1 MPVVVL
7 GSGGGSGGSSRKYSF
22 AFSSTDSVWTTDSDG
37 NYVIKIPATTHECT
51 ENVEVEVYYL
61 NNGLYRKTWGYF
73 TDVSWFVDVDAQGNV
88 TLGSDQKF
96 SGKIVIK

>member
-1 MPVVVL
+1 MAVFVL
-7 GSGGGSGGSSRKYSF
+7 GSGGSGGGSRKYSF
-22 AFSSTDSVWTTDSDG
+22 DFSASDPIWQTDSDG
-37 NYVIKIPATTHECT
+37 NYIIGIGAEQHQCS

-61 NNGLYRKTWGYF
+61 NNGKYRKTWGYF
-73 TDVSWFVDVDAQGNV
+73 TEVSWFVDVDVQGNV